1 MFNRQSA
8 QAGITLCLL
17 AAASALS
24 AQHVRDPHASL
35 IDVPTRQAELRSTK
49 NPRVRSA
56 ISGLGSCVDSPV
68 VPAPASPINIPHH
81 YLSGSHGPTN
91 PAEAAATRVYG
102 LFEKRTTAGMNQYLA
117 TGSHAEAAC
126 AQQQIDLWASGGAL
140 LDYDPKV
147 SSQAWYQVEWTL
159 SSVAITES
167 VLLSDSKLDKGQT
180 ARDTKW
186 INTSAHKLI
195 AFETGEKNNHHY
207 WRALAATAAG
217 IISSDDA
224 LFKFGVETFQ
234 ESVAA
239 LDERG
244 AFPLEMARHERAIHY
259 QAFAL
264 QPLIPIAEFAERQGI
279 PLYSYSQNGRTIRDG
294 VIFLGKAIDDPSIVK
309 VYTPDAQTLDF
320 GSNDYSFLEFYVR
333 RFGTKNLPASIVHG
347 LSTPTDATRIGG
359 STTVLAAK

>member
-1 MFNRQSA
+1 MFNRPWK
-8 QAGITLCLL
+8 QAGVVCLL
-17 AAASALS
+17 AAASLIQ
-24 AQHVRDPHASL
+24 AQHVRDPRASL
-35 IDVPTRQAELRSTK
+35 IDVPARQAELRSTK
-49 NPRVRSA
+49 DPRVLKA
-56 ISGLGSCVDSPV
+56 IAGLGSCLKSPV
-68 VPAPASPINIPHH
+68 IAAPESPINIPHH
-81 YLSGSHGPTN
+81 YLSGSHGPIN
-91 PAEAAATRVYG
+91 PAEAAATHIYG
-102 LFEKRTTAGMNQYLA
+102 QFEKRITAGMNRYLA

-126 AQQQIDLWASGGAL
+126 AQQQIDLWAKGGAL

-167 VLLSDSKLDKGQT
+167 VLLNDAKLDREQV

-186 INTSAHKLI
+186 INASAHKMI

-207 WRALAATAAG
+207 WRGLAATAAG
-217 IISSDDA
+217 VISADDA

-279 PLYSYSQNGRTIRDG
+279 PLYNYSQNGRTIRDG
-294 VIFLGKAIDDPSIVK
+294 VLFLGKAIDDPSIVK
-309 VYTPDAQTLDF
+309 VYTTDEQTIDF
-320 GSNDYSFLEFYVR
+320 GSSDYSFLEFFVR

-347 LSTPTDATRIGG
+347 LTTPTDATRIGG